1 MTEAQKIAIQL
12 CEEIIALAD
21 SGAST
26 KDLHFRAKSL
36 EAYLL
41 VVRRYEGQ
49 G

>member
-1 MTEAQKIAIQL
+1 MSETQNIAIKL
-12 CEEIIALAD
+12 CEEIIALAE

-26 KDLHFRAKSL
+26 KDLHFRAKAL